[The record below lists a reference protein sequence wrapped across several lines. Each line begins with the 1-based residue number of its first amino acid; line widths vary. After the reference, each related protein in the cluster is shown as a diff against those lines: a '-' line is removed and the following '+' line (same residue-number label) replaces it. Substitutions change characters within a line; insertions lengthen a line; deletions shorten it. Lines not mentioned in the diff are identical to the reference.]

1 MYLSGREMRM
11 VPENSSHKEAEPNRT
26 NLALDRTILANER
39 TYAAWIR
46 TGLSSLIA
54 GLAVE
59 KFLLEAI
66 PLWGIHVISI
76 TFIVFSGVA
85 FFLAAWRYRHLM
97 VRLEDIDIAMVP
109 LSVMRLISLVLIL
122 SAVVALVGLWR
133 IW

>member
-1 MYLSGREMRM
+1 MGRKNNIRNE
-11 VPENSSHKEAEPNRT
+11 VEPNRT

-46 TGLSSLIA
+46 TGISSLIA

-66 PLWGIHVISI
+66 PLWGIHAISI

-85 FFLAAWRYRHLM
+85 FFLAAWRYRHFM
-97 VRLEDIDIAMVP
+97 VRMEDIDIAMVP
-109 LSVMRLISLVLIL
+109 LLVMRLISLVLII
-122 SAVVALVGLWR
+122 SAAVAFVGLWR

>member
-1 MYLSGREMRM
+1 M
-11 VPENSSHKEAEPNRT
+11 VPENSSHNEAEPNRT

-46 TGLSSLIA
+46 TGISSLIA

-66 PLWGIHVISI
+66 PLWGIHAISI

-85 FFLAAWRYRHLM
+85 FFLAAWRYRHFM

-109 LSVMRLISLVLIL
+109 LPVMRLISLVLIL